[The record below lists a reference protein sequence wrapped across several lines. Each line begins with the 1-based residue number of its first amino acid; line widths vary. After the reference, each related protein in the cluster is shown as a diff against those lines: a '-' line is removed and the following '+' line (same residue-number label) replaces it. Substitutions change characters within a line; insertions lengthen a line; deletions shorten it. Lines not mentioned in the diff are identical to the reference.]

1 MTQMTQMTP
10 LTPVSTEMPNSAPST
25 FSDEEKERLVEEF
38 RAYLEDAT
46 QPPER
51 GGSSGC
57 DGFESPAPAV
67 DLSTLLAE
75 MAVLK
80 NELRLQSRQFKNTLD
95 ELRAFGGDLR
105 AHSERLQEELERA
118 REQAASIQTQTT
130 RQFLLALLDLRDRL
144 QSGVDAARRPPS
156 SLMAHLLPGPARF
169 AASLA
174 EGQRLTLQ
182 RLDELLAGHRV
193 RPLRV
198 IGETLDPQRM
208 RVVGLEAAA
217 GSAAVADGTVLREVQ
232 RGFLLDGEL
241 LRIAEVIVSK
251 KANRT

>member
-1 MTQMTQMTP
+1 MTLMTP
-10 LTPVSTEMPNSAPST
+10 MTPGLTETWTTAPTT
-25 FSDEEKERLVEEF
+25 FSDEERERLVEEF

-46 QPPER
+46 RPPEPDDSAE
-51 GGSSGC
+51 G
-57 DGFESPAPAV
+57 DGFDSPAPAV

-95 ELRAFGGDLR
+95 ELRAFGSDLR

-118 REQAASIQTQTT
+118 REQAAAIQAQTT

-156 SLMAHLLPGPARF
+156 SVMARLLPGPTRF

-208 RVVGLEAAA
+208 RVVGLETAAS
-217 GSAAVADGTVLREVQ
+217 SAAVADGTVLREVQ
-232 RGFLLDGEL
+232 RGFSHDGEL

>member
-1 MTQMTQMTP
+1 MTEMTP
-10 LTPVSTEMPNSAPST
+10 VFTEMQTLAPT
-25 FSDEEKERLVEEF
+25 AFPAEERERVERLVEEF
-38 RAYLEDAT
+38 RAYLEDAA
-46 QPPER
+46 QLSEP
-51 GGSSGC
+51 GDAW
-57 DGFESPAPAV
+57 DGEPLESPLPAV

-80 NELRLQSRQFKNTLD
+80 SELRLQSRQFKNTLD
-95 ELRAFGGDLR
+95 ELRCFGNDLR

-118 REQAASIQTQTT
+118 REQAALIQGQTT

-156 SLMAHLLPGPARF
+156 SFLERLLPGPTRL

-193 RPLRV
+193 RPIRV
-198 IGETLDPQRM
+198 VGERLDPQRM

-217 GSAAVADGTVLREVQ
+217 ASAAIPDGSVLREVQ
-232 RGFLLDGEL
+232 RGFFHDGEL

>member
-1 MTQMTQMTP
+1 MTP
-10 LTPVSTEMPNSAPST
+10 MMAPSPVPNA
-25 FSDEEKERLVEEF
+25 FSADDKERLVDEF
-38 RAYLEDAT
+38 RACLDQLARLAAADDVSADEA
-46 QPPER
+46 
-51 GGSSGC
+51 GGETF
-57 DGFESPAPAV
+57 DGDRPAV
-67 DLSTLLAE
+67 DLATLLGE

-95 ELRAFGGDLR
+95 ELRCFGGDLR
-105 AHSERLQEELERA
+105 AHSERLQHELERA
-118 REQAASIQTQTT
+118 REQAAAAQRQTE

-144 QSGVDAARRPPS
+144 QSGVDAAQRPPP
-156 SLMAHLLPGPARF
+156 SLLARVFPGPTRL

-193 RPLRV
+193 RP
-198 IGETLDPQRM
+198 M
-208 RVVGLEAAA
+208 RVVGEAIDPERMRVLGVEAAA
-217 GSAAVADGTVLREVQ
+217 AADGTVLREVQ
-232 RGFLLDGEL
+232 RGFFQDGEL